1 MKNLLTF
8 SMVLIF
14 LLVGCEK
21 KIEIVKVGVMNEY
34 KDPAFGFKIKYPQEW
49 KNHGQAGRAI
59 FAKSQEVLNKLM
71 DPRTGIE
78 GAAVTAEVIRYEG
91 KTPEDIIQTT
101 KEELRQMKADV
112 SPDSQITVGGKTATK
127 ITYRIQATTKTSIFG
142 HIDFVPG
149 DTAMYKL
156 EFQGYGDQYSAHSE
170 VFDAITKSFE
180 LPMILAKKSEQWT
193 PSSNIETYTSKF
205 FTMLYPDNLE
215 FVSVKKAP
223 KDDFA
228 MEMRADRL
236 DCSILIDIF
245 GAQNLSVDKVWE
257 QNKKRY
263 NTKSTGQ
270 AQIDGEQAFWA
281 DYSPRKDIGSR
292 VYFVVKN
299 DKVIRI
305 TINYFAPQKNVYF
318 QTFENM
324 VKSIKFK

>member
-1 MKNLLTF
+1 MKYLLTL
-8 SMVLIF
+8 SLVLIF
-14 LLVGCEK
+14 LFVGCEK
-21 KIEIVKVGVMNEY
+21 KVEPVKVGAMNEY
-34 KDPAFGFKIKYPQEW
+34 KDPAFGFKVKYPQDW
-49 KNHGQAGRAI
+49 KNLGQAGRAI

-71 DPRTGIE
+71 DPRSGME
-78 GAAVTAEVIRYEG
+78 GAAVTVEVIRYDG

-127 ITYRIQATTKTSIFG
+127 IPYRIQATTKTSIFG

-156 EFQGYGDQYSAHSE
+156 EFQGYGAQYLAHSE

-180 LPMILAKKSEQWT
+180 LPVITTKKSEQWT
-193 PSSNIETYTSKF
+193 PSSNIETYTSNF

-236 DCSILIDIF
+236 DCSIHIDIF
-245 GAQNLSVDKVWE
+245 GAQKLSVDKVWE

-263 NTKSTGQ
+263 NAKSTGQ
-270 AQIDGEQAFWA
+270 TQIDGEQAYWA

-305 TINYFAPQKNVYF
+305 TINYFAQQKDVYF
-318 QTFENM
+318 PTFENM
-324 VKSIKFK
+324 VKSIKIK